1 MRQEARQALQL
12 HAGISLIGRGPRVH
26 AGGIKRT
33 FARLESV
40 GTAQRIS
47 GQANN
52 GFTRRSIKA
61 VSVEVEQRKGV
72 NE

>member
-1 MRQEARQALQL
+1 MRQKARQALQL
-12 HAGISLIGRGPRVH
+12 HAGISLVGRGPRVY

-33 FARLESV
+33 FARPESI
-40 GTAQRIS
+40 GTAQHFG

-61 VSVEVEQRKGV
+61 VSVEVEHRKGV

>member
-1 MRQEARQALQL
+1 MRQEARQTLQL
-12 HAGISLIGRGPRVH
+12 NAGISLVGRSPRMH

-40 GTAQRIS
+40 GTAQHFG

-52 GFTRRSIKA
+52 GFARRSIKA
-61 VSVEVEQRKGV
+61 VSVEVEHRKEV
-72 NE
+72 HK

>member
-12 HAGISLIGRGPRVH
+12 HAGISLVDRGPRMH
-26 AGGIKRT
+26 AGGLKRT
-33 FARLESV
+33 LARFESV
-40 GTAQRIS
+40 GTAQHFG

-52 GFTRRSIKA
+52 GFARRSINA
-61 VSVEVEQRKGV
+61 VSVEVEHRKGV